1 MTHEIMKQLLLASGN
16 GGKLKE
22 LSLAL
27 ADLDFNLQLQP
38 KDNAYD
44 VAETGSTFV
53 ENAIIKARYGAKISG
68 LATLADDS
76 GLIVPALDGAP
87 GIYSARYAGQQN
99 GEQTTDQKNTEHL
112 LINMKDMK
120 NRAAYF
126 YCCLVLMQHAD
137 DPAPLIAEGRWYG
150 EISLQSSG
158 EGGFGYD
165 PVFYLP
171 ELQCTA
177 AQLPAA
183 DKIRLSHRGQ
193 AVRQLK
199 AMLAQNS
206 QNHKP

>member
-1 MTHEIMKQLLLASGN
+1 MTQQSSKQLLLASGN
-16 GGKLKE
+16 SGKLKE

-27 ADLDFNLQLQP
+27 ADLDFSLQLQP
-38 KDNAYD
+38 KDSAYD
-44 VAETGSTFV
+44 VDETGTTFV
-53 ENAIIKARYGAKISG
+53 ENAIIKARHGAKISG

-87 GIYSARYAGQQN
+87 GIYSARYAGD
-99 GEQTTDQKNTEHL
+99 ETTDKKNTKHL

-120 NRAAYF
+120 NREAYF

-150 EISLQSSG
+150 EISLQQSG
-158 EGGFGYD
+158 DGGFGYD

-171 ELQCTA
+171 QLQCTA

-206 QNHKP
+206 QNHK